1 MADNFMQFIVSIAQR
16 CSEEGVQF
24 RFTSPDG
31 FPLIQPYV
39 QKDKIGPV
47 ELPFRDNIL
56 NVILKE
62 NQQCQLIVIL
72 KIIQS

>member
-1 MADNFMQFIVSIAQR
+1 MQFIVSIAQR

-24 RFTSPDG
+24 QFTSPDG

-47 ELPFRDNIL
+47 ELRPI
-56 NVILKE
+56 
-62 NQQCQLIVIL
+62 
-72 KIIQS
+72 